1 MNNILH
7 TDFPA
12 SVWEQSTV
20 IGNGYSGM
28 SVYGTVAEERIS
40 LNEESVWAGGPMNT
54 KVENYAGKIE
64 KLRELFLQDREYD
77 ANQLALQ
84 TMSDCF
90 NNIQAYEY
98 AGNIFVSL
106 HDDGECSDYRR
117 DIDLVNGT
125 AEISYKKDGAEWKR
139 RYFASYPAGLLCAR
153 FSSAVSFGAVIRFER
168 PFTLDCAVSKDSI
181 SATCKTAV
189 GDNRFS
195 VNSRIVTDGISSSD
209 GNRITVSKAS
219 FIEIYTAV
227 FTDFKGNNLPSV
239 IKERLT
245 RADRG
250 WNALEKE
257 HVADFSSLMLRS
269 SIDLGSIPEVEKL
282 SVGKRIER
290 LRQYPTAEDPSL
302 FALYWQ
308 FGKYLLVSSSRPGTL
323 PANLQ
328 GVWSEGLKPE
338 WNSDYHT
345 NINLQMN
352 YWHAEEANLTECV
365 SPLFYYMNNFLY
377 PAGKRVAEENYG
389 KKGIV
394 IHHLS
399 DIYGFAAT
407 ADGLWG
413 IWPLGGAWLAY
424 HMWEHY
430 LFTRD
435 KDFLKNIAYRF
446 IKGCADFFVD
456 YMFEGP
462 DGYVYS
468 GPSTSPE
475 NRYFVNV
482 NGERKEG
489 YLAVSP
495 TMDIEIIGGLLD
507 FYCECEKILNIDTE
521 AAARAAE
528 IRKKMPPL
536 RIGKHGQLMEWQKD
550 YDEQEPGH
558 RHVSH
563 AFALYPGNEINES
576 TPELMK
582 ALEVTFERRLSQG
595 GAHTGW
601 SRAWLINLFARMRHP
616 DDVYEHLRLL
626 LTKST
631 LPNLFDTHPPFQID
645 GNFGGAAGIGEML
658 LQSHDGCIRLL
669 PACSEKFSGSFSGF
683 RARGGVTVSAKWENG
698 SVNYLEIIPDFPGEY
713 KIQVPGSEAFTVRA
727 EGKTRVI

>member
-7 TDFPA
+7 TDYPA
-12 SVWEQSTV
+12 PVWEQSTV
-20 IGNGYSGM
+20 VGNGYSGM
-28 SVYGTVAEERIS
+28 SVYGSVAEERIS
-40 LNEESVWAGGPMNT
+40 LNEESIWAGGPMNT
-54 KVENYAGKIE
+54 KVDNYAGKIQ
-64 KLRELFLQDREYD
+64 KLRELFLQDREYE
-77 ANQLALQ
+77 ANQLALD

-98 AGNIFVSL
+98 AGNLFVSL
-106 HDDGECSDYRR
+106 HADGNCSDYRR
-117 DIDLVNGT
+117 DIDLINGI
-125 AEISYKKDGAEWKR
+125 AEVSYAKDGASWNR

-153 FSSAVSFGAVIRFER
+153 YSSSVSFGAKIRFDR
-168 PFTLDCAVSKDSI
+168 PFMLSYSVSDCRI

-195 VNSRIVTDGISSSD
+195 VNSRIITDGVSSSD
-209 GNRITVSKAS
+209 GRAITVSGAS
-219 FIEIYTAV
+219 YIEIYTAV

-239 IKERLT
+239 ISERLA

-250 WNALEKE
+250 WDTLEKE
-257 HVADFSSLMLRS
+257 HIADFSSLMQRS
-269 SIDLGSIPEVEKL
+269 ELDLGCCPEMEKL
-282 SVGKRIER
+282 AVGKRIER
-290 LRQYPTAEDPSL
+290 LRENPDAEDPSL

-323 PANLQ
+323 PSNLQ

-352 YWHAEEANLTECV
+352 YWHAEEANLSECT
-365 SPLFYYMNNFLY
+365 SPLFYYMNSFLY
-377 PAGKRVAEENYG
+377 LAGKRVAEENYG
-389 KKGIV
+389 LNGIV
-394 IHHLS
+394 VHHLS

-435 KDFLKNIAYRF
+435 IDFLKNIAYRF

-468 GPSTSPE
+468 GPSASPE
-475 NRYFVNV
+475 NRYYVDV

-489 YLAVSP
+489 YLAISP

-507 FYCECEKILNIDTE
+507 FYCECEKILSIDTDAAKR
-521 AAARAAE
+521 AAA
-528 IRKKMPPL
+528 IRRKMPPL
-536 RIGKHGQLMEWQKD
+536 SIGKHGQLMEWQKD

-563 AFALYPGNEINES
+563 AFALYPGNQINES
-576 TPELMK
+576 TPELLR

-601 SRAWLINLFARMRHP
+601 SRAWLINLFARMKHP
-616 DDVYEHLRLL
+616 NDVYEHLRLL

-658 LQSHDGCIRLL
+658 LQSHDGRISLL
-669 PACSEKFSGSFSGF
+669 PSCPEKFEGSFSGF
-683 RARGGVTVSAKWENG
+683 RARGGVTVSAKWKEG
-698 SVNYLEIIPDFPGEY
+698 RITYLEIIPDIPGEY
-713 KIQVPGSEAFTVRA
+713 KINVPGRDDFTVRA